1 MNEFRN
7 EFCRP
12 PLSWYNS
19 DAQHFIRIAKDLNSQ
34 SDSPV
39 EINEPLMELFSNVC
53 IGDLSP
59 MAAAIGGIVA
69 QEVLKACT
77 GKFMPIMQWFYFDAR
92 ECLLQD
98 TSGLKL
104 THDTDQPV
112 NVGSRYEG
120 QINVFGKEF
129 QESLSKQK
137 YFVVGAGA
145 IGCEL
150 LKNFAMIGLGASPE
164 GKIVVTD
171 MDHIE
176 RSNLSRQFLFRNED
190 VQQGPIL

>member
-1 MNEFRN
+1 
-7 EFCRP
+7 
-12 PLSWYNS
+12 
-19 DAQHFIRIAKDLNSQ
+19 
-34 SDSPV
+34 
-39 EINEPLMELFSNVC
+39 MELFSNVC

-92 ECLLQD
+92 ECLPQD

-190 VQQGPIL
+190 VQQGLIL